1 MFSIDREE
9 IKMEVEGE
17 MVRLAPSA
25 GVGRRVRA
33 IVVHPHRP
41 PIIDWVGADY
51 ASMYCALGGPPE
63 RILLEEGVDLY
74 CNEYGKLLALTA
86 NRALFEGDAEHPW
99 DVVAG
104 TFLVM
109 GADEET
115 GDQIDLNDEALA
127 KYTKLFADPI
137 CTWGYR
143 F

>member
-1 MFSIDREE
+1 M
-9 IKMEVEGE
+9 
-17 MVRLAPSA
+17 
-25 GVGRRVRA
+25 
-33 IVVHPHRP
+33 VVHPHRP
-41 PIIDWVGADY
+41 PFIDWVGADY

-63 RILLEEGVDLY
+63 MVPLEEGVDLY
-74 CNEYGKLLALTA
+74 CNEYGKLLGLTA
-86 NRALFEGDAEHPW
+86 NRALFESEAERPW